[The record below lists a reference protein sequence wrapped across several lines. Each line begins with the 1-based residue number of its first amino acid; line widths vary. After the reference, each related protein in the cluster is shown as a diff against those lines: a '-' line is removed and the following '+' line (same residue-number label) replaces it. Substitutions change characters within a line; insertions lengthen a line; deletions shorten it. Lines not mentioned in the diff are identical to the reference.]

1 VTLANGTNIP
11 VSEVKPGDILLSYNL
26 VTHELQPSSVS
37 EVKAFTANNKY
48 IFNGKLDTDG
58 TEVLYLNG
66 KWARAYTAKVGD
78 KLFDPLTGKNIT
90 ITSIQ
95 VLNTGGTVYDLI
107 GSPVNDYIGNGFLID
122 KVSTSASGCPSSEV
136 GQSLIV
142 MANGSAEEVQNLK
155 VGDMVLSYNLQTN
168 KIVPAVVIS
177 IKSLYANNEYI
188 INNNLTVDSG
198 EDLLVNGTN
207 MLAQNLKI
215 GDRLFNPIT
224 KENITVTS
232 IEIKRNVSI
241 KMYDVNT
248 APIDDYIVNGYLIT

>member
-1 VTLANGTNIP
+1 MCITFSLLYAGVYVEREKVTPAVGIRFKFEK
-11 VSEVKPGDILLSYNL
+11 SHIEK
-26 VTHELQPSSVS
+26 
-37 EVKAFTANNKY
+37 
-48 IFNGKLDTDG
+48 FNTL
-58 TEVLYLNG
+58 
-66 KWARAYTAKVGD
+66 
-78 KLFDPLTGKNIT
+78 
-90 ITSIQ
+90 
-95 VLNTGGTVYDLI
+95 GGTVYDLI

-122 KVSTSASGCPSSEV
+122 AATSIISGCPDSSEV

-177 IKSLYANNEYI
+177 IKSLYVNNEYI
-188 INNNLTVDSG
+188 INNNLIVDSS
-198 EDLLVNGTN
+198 EDLIVNGTN

-215 GDRLFNPIT
+215 GDKLFDPIT

>member
-1 VTLANGTNIP
+1 MI
-11 VSEVKPGDILLSYNL
+11 LSYNL
-26 VTHELQPSSVS
+26 VTHELQPSVVS
-37 EVKAFTANNKY
+37 EVKAFIAGNKY

-58 TEVLYLNG
+58 NEILYING

-107 GSPVNDYIGNGFLID
+107 GSPVNDYIGDGFLID
-122 KVSTSASGCPSSEV
+122 KDSTAGDDSTISEV

-142 MANGSAEEVQNLK
+142 MADGSTEEVQNLK
-155 VGDMVLSYNLQTN
+155 VGEMVLSYNLQTN
-168 KIVPAVVIS
+168 KIVPAVVTS

-188 INNNLTVDSG
+188 INNNLIVDSS
-198 EDLLVNGTN
+198 EDLIVNGTN

-215 GDRLFNPIT
+215 GDKLFDPIT

-248 APIDDYIVNGYLIT
+248 APIDDYIVDGYLIT

>member
-1 VTLANGTNIP
+1 MV
-11 VSEVKPGDILLSYNL
+11 LSYNL
-26 VTHELQPSSVS
+26 VTHKLQPSSVS

-58 TEVLYLNG
+58 TELLYLNG

-107 GSPVNDYIGNGFLID
+107 GSPVNDYIGDGFLID
-122 KVSTSASGCPSSEV
+122 KDSTAGSDHTISEV

-142 MANGSAEEVQNLK
+142 MANGSTEEVQNLK

-177 IKSLYANNEYI
+177 IKSLYVNNEYI
-188 INNNLTVDSG
+188 INNNLTVDSS
-198 EDLLVNGTN
+198 EDLIVNGTN

-215 GDRLFNPIT
+215 GDKLFDPIT

-248 APIDDYIVNGYLIT
+248 APIDDYIVDGYLIT